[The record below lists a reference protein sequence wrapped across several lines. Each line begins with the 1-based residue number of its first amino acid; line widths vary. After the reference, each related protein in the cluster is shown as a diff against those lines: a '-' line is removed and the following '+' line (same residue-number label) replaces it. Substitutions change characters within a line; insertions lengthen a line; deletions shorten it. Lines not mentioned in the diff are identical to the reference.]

1 MQAAATRFKLV
12 QLQYSAPIYMLLQL
26 SWQSVG
32 LKSPASLV
40 QFQPEAPY
48 ICPVSSVGIRACGFY
63 PQSRE
68 FESLTGCQKISKK
81 ESDKMKIVNTGNS
94 FKIYDNSLKT
104 FESLPI
110 QSYIVRY
117 DKMSGFFLET
127 YPNIEITEKIYGVH
141 KEKVAKVMKSFEIFD
156 RNLGVILSGE
166 KGIGK
171 SICAKLLAEDA
182 VAKGYPL
189 IVVNQYIP
197 GIADYI
203 ASIEQ
208 KVVVLFDEFDKTFF
222 SGDRDSIGDPQT
234 EMLTLFDG
242 LSMGKKL
249 FVVTCNELKNLNNYL
264 VNRPG
269 RFHYHFRF
277 DYPTDNEVRE
287 YLTDKL
293 GAAATAE
300 IEKVV
305 SFSHKVNLNYDCLR
319 SIAFELSIGNSFE
332 DAIADLNIMNIQRE
346 EYNIVVMFKGGTR
359 SRMIKDYR
367 MDLFEDEDINIRMND
382 EDGFDFNVRFNPT
395 DAVYKYELGGNII
408 RGEDINHIDWC
419 DWYYDDDEEDIA
431 KLNERKKREIDYI
444 LIRRNYEKN
453 IHYAV

>member
-1 MQAAATRFKLV
+1 MV
-12 QLQYSAPIYMLLQL
+12 QWGNCPGGSIPCCRGDI
-26 SWQSVG
+26 VG
-32 LKSPASLV
+32 SSPTYYV
-40 QFQPEAPY
+40 Y

-68 FESLTGCQKISKK
+68 FKSLTGYQKIRRKK
-81 ESDKMKIVNTGNS
+81 VTIVRIVNTGSS

-104 FESLPI
+104 FDSLPI

-117 DKMSGFFLET
+117 DKMSGFFLES
-127 YPNIEITEKIYGVH
+127 YPNISITEKIYGVH
-141 KEKVAKVMKSFEIFD
+141 KEKVAKVMKSFKIFD

-203 ASIEQ
+203 TSIEQ
-208 KVVVLFDEFDKTFF
+208 EVVVLFDEFDKTFF

-277 DYPTDNEVRE
+277 DYPTDNEIRE

-293 GAAATAE
+293 SAAAATE

-305 SFSHKVNLNYDCLR
+305 SFAHKVNLNYDCLR

-346 EYNIVVMFKGGTR
+346 DYNLVVMFKGGAR
-359 SRMIKDYR
+359 SRMLKDYR
-367 MDLFEDEDINIRMND
+367 MDLFEDEVIRVDFRD
-382 EDGFDFNVRFNPT
+382 EDGFEFNVAFNPT
-395 DAVYKYELGGNII
+395 DAVYKFELGGNVVP
-408 RGEDINHIDWC
+408 GTEVDNVCWFDN
-419 DWYYDDDEEDIA
+419 WYDEDEEAIA

-444 LIRRNYEKN
+444 LIRRNYGKN

>member
-1 MQAAATRFKLV
+1 MTIVR
-12 QLQYSAPIYMLLQL
+12 
-26 SWQSVG
+26 
-32 LKSPASLV
+32 
-40 QFQPEAPY
+40 
-48 ICPVSSVGIRACGFY
+48 
-63 PQSRE
+63 
-68 FESLTGCQKISKK
+68 
-81 ESDKMKIVNTGNS
+81 IVNTGSS
-94 FKIYDNSLKT
+94 FKIYDNSLQT
-104 FESLPI
+104 FDSLPI

-117 DKMSGFFLET
+117 DKMSGFFLES

-182 VAKGYPL
+182 IKKGYPL

-203 ASIEQ
+203 TSIEQ
-208 KVVVLFDEFDKTFF
+208 EVVVLFDEFDKTFF

-277 DYPTDNEVRE
+277 DYPTDGEIRE

-293 GAAATAE
+293 SAAVATE

-305 SFSHKVNLNYDCLR
+305 SFAHKVNLNYDCLR

-346 EYNIVVMFKGGTR
+346 DYNIVVMFKGGTR

-382 EDGFDFNVRFNPT
+382 EDGFEFNVRFNPT
-395 DAVYKYELGGNII
+395 DAVYKYDLGGNII
-408 RGEDINHIDWC
+408 RGEDVDHIDWC

-431 KLNERKKREIDYI
+431 KLNERKKREVDYI
-444 LIRRNYEKN
+444 LIRRNYGKN

>member
-1 MQAAATRFKLV
+1 MRGHTPRVIKYTSLAQ
-12 QLQYSAPIYMLLQL
+12 
-26 SWQSVG
+26 WNQSNG
-32 LKSPASLV
+32 FLPR
-40 QFQPEAPY
+40 
-48 ICPVSSVGIRACGFY
+48 VSGVRVSQGV
-63 PQSRE
+63 P
-68 FESLTGCQKISKK
+68 KIQRKK
-81 ESDKMKIVNTGNS
+81 VTIVRIVNTGSS

-104 FESLPI
+104 FDSLPI

-117 DKMSGFFLET
+117 DKMSGFFLES

-141 KEKVAKVMKSFEIFD
+141 KDKVAKVMKSFEIFD
-156 RNLGVILSGE
+156 RNLGVILSGA

-182 VAKGYPL
+182 IAKGYPL

-203 ASIEQ
+203 TSIEQ
-208 KVVVLFDEFDKTFF
+208 EVVVLFDEFDKTFF

-249 FVVTCNELKNLNNYL
+249 FVVTCNELKNLNDYL

-277 DYPTDNEVRE
+277 DYPTDGEVRE

-293 GAAATAE
+293 GTNLADE

-305 SFSHKVNLNYDCLR
+305 AFAHKVDLNYDCLR
-319 SIAFELSIGNSFE
+319 SIAFELSIGSSFE
-332 DAIADLNIMNIQRE
+332 EAITDLNIMNIQRE
-346 EYNIVVMFKGGTR
+346 HYNIVAIFKDGGR
-359 SRMIKDYR
+359 SRVCKNFC
-367 MDLFEDEDINIRMND
+367 MDLFDDVELWLDLYDEND
-382 EDGFDFNVRFNPT
+382 YEFRIKFNPT
-395 DAVYKYELGGNII
+395 DAIYKYDLGGNVIF
-408 RGEDINHIDWC
+408 GKDMPEIDWY
-419 DWYYDDDEEDIA
+419 DNYYDDDEKDIE
-431 KLNERKKREIDYI
+431 KLNVRKQRELDYI
-444 LIRRNYEKN
+444 LIRRNYGKN

>member
-1 MQAAATRFKLV
+1 MR
-12 QLQYSAPIYMLLQL
+12 
-26 SWQSVG
+26 
-32 LKSPASLV
+32 
-40 QFQPEAPY
+40 
-48 ICPVSSVGIRACGFY
+48 
-63 PQSRE
+63 
-68 FESLTGCQKISKK
+68 
-81 ESDKMKIVNTGNS
+81 IVNTGNN

-104 FESLPI
+104 FNSLPT
-110 QSYIVRY
+110 QSYIIRY

-127 YPNIEITEKIYGVH
+127 YPNIEITEKIYGIH
-141 KEKVAKVMKSFEIFD
+141 KEKVAKVMNSFKIFD
-156 RNLGVILSGE
+156 RNLGVILSGA

-171 SICAKLLAEDA
+171 SICAKLLAQDA
-182 VAKGYPL
+182 IEQGYPL

-208 KVVVLFDEFDKTFF
+208 EVVVLFDEFDKTFF

-249 FVVTCNELKNLNNYL
+249 FVVTCNELKNLNDYL

-277 DYPTDNEVRE
+277 NFPTDGEIRE

-293 GAAATAE
+293 GAKLADE

-305 SFSHKVNLNYDCLR
+305 SFSHKVDLNYDCLR
-319 SIAFELSIGNSFE
+319 SIAFELSSGSKFE
-332 DAIADLNIMNIQRE
+332 EAIADLNIMNIQKE
-346 EYNIVVMFKGGTR
+346 HYNVVAMFKGGIR
-359 SRMIKDYR
+359 SRVYKNFD
-367 MDLFEDEDINIRMND
+367 MDLFDDNEIWIELYD
-382 EDGFDFNVRFNPT
+382 EDGYEFRVKFNPT
-395 DAVYKYELGGNII
+395 DAIYRYDLGGNII
-408 RGEDINHIDWC
+408 FAKDILDINWC
-419 DWYYDDDEEDIA
+419 DHWYDDDEETIA
-431 KLNERKKREIDYI
+431 KLNQRKQRELDYL
-444 LIRRNYEKN
+444 LIRRQYDRN

>member
-1 MQAAATRFKLV
+1 MR
-12 QLQYSAPIYMLLQL
+12 
-26 SWQSVG
+26 
-32 LKSPASLV
+32 
-40 QFQPEAPY
+40 
-48 ICPVSSVGIRACGFY
+48 
-63 PQSRE
+63 
-68 FESLTGCQKISKK
+68 
-81 ESDKMKIVNTGNS
+81 IVNTGNS

-104 FESLPI
+104 FDNLPT

-141 KEKVAKVMKSFEIFD
+141 KEKVAKVMNSFKIFD
-156 RNLGVILSGE
+156 RNLGVILSGA

-182 VAKGYPL
+182 IRQGYPL

-208 KVVVLFDEFDKTFF
+208 EVVVLFDEFDKTFF

-242 LSMGKKL
+242 LSIGKKL
-249 FVVTCNELKNLNNYL
+249 FVVTCNELKNLNNYF

-287 YLTDKL
+287 YLGDKL
-293 GAAATAE
+293 PTDLADE

-305 SFSHKVNLNYDCLR
+305 SFSHRVDLNYDCLR
-319 SIAFELSIGNSFE
+319 SIAFELSIGNTFE
-332 DAIADLNIMNIQRE
+332 EAIADLNIMNIQKE
-346 EYNIVVMFKGGTR
+346 HYNIIAMFKNGTR
-359 SRMIKDYR
+359 SHVCKNFC
-367 MDLFEDEDINIRMND
+367 MDLFDDTEIYVDLYD
-382 EDGFDFNVRFNPT
+382 EDGFEFRIRFNPT
-395 DAVYKYELGGNII
+395 NAIYKYELGGNII
-408 RGEDINHIDWC
+408 FAKDISDVDWH
-419 DWYYDDDEEDIA
+419 DQWYDEDEEDIK
-431 KLNERKKREIDYI
+431 KLNERKQRELDYI
-444 LIRRNYEKN
+444 LIRRQYDKN
-453 IHYAV
+453 IHYVV

>member
-1 MQAAATRFKLV
+1 MR
-12 QLQYSAPIYMLLQL
+12 
-26 SWQSVG
+26 
-32 LKSPASLV
+32 
-40 QFQPEAPY
+40 
-48 ICPVSSVGIRACGFY
+48 
-63 PQSRE
+63 
-68 FESLTGCQKISKK
+68 
-81 ESDKMKIVNTGNS
+81 IVNTGNN

-104 FESLPI
+104 FNNLPT
-110 QSYIVRY
+110 QSYIIRY

-127 YPNIEITEKIYGVH
+127 YPNIEITEKIYGIH
-141 KEKVAKVMKSFEIFD
+141 KEKVAKVMNSFKIFD
-156 RNLGVILSGE
+156 RNLGVILSGA

-171 SICAKLLAEDA
+171 SICAKLLAQDA
-182 VAKGYPL
+182 IEQGYPL

-208 KVVVLFDEFDKTFF
+208 EVVVLFDEFDKTFF

-249 FVVTCNELKNLNNYL
+249 FVVTCNELKNLNDYL

-277 DYPTDNEVRE
+277 DYPTDGEIRE

-293 GAAATAE
+293 GAKLADE

-305 SFSHKVNLNYDCLR
+305 SFSHKVDLNYDCLR
-319 SIAFELSIGNSFE
+319 SIAFELSSGSKFE
-332 DAIADLNIMNIQRE
+332 EAIADLNIMNIQKE
-346 EYNIVVMFKGGTR
+346 HYNIIAMFKGGIR
-359 SRMIKDYR
+359 SRVYKNFD
-367 MDLFEDEDINIRMND
+367 MDLFDDTELQIELYD
-382 EDGFDFNVRFNPT
+382 EDGYEFRVKFNPT
-395 DAVYKYELGGNII
+395 DAIYRYDLGGNII
-408 RGEDINHIDWC
+408 FAKDILDINWC
-419 DWYYDDDEEDIA
+419 DNWYDDDEETIA
-431 KLNERKKREIDYI
+431 KLNQRKQRELDYL
-444 LIRRNYEKN
+444 LIRRQYDRN

>member
-1 MQAAATRFKLV
+1 MR
-12 QLQYSAPIYMLLQL
+12 
-26 SWQSVG
+26 
-32 LKSPASLV
+32 
-40 QFQPEAPY
+40 
-48 ICPVSSVGIRACGFY
+48 
-63 PQSRE
+63 
-68 FESLTGCQKISKK
+68 
-81 ESDKMKIVNTGNS
+81 IVNTGNN
-94 FKIYDNSLKT
+94 FKIYDNSLQT
-104 FESLPI
+104 FDNLPT

-141 KEKVAKVMKSFEIFD
+141 REKVAKVMNSFKIFD
-156 RNLGVILSGE
+156 RNLGVILSGA

-182 VAKGYPL
+182 IAQGYPL

-208 KVVVLFDEFDKTFF
+208 EVVVLFDEFDKTFF

-249 FVVTCNELKNLNNYL
+249 FVVTCNELKNLNDYL

-277 DYPTDNEVRE
+277 DYPTDGEVRE

-293 GAAATAE
+293 GKELFGE

-305 SFSHKVNLNYDCLR
+305 AFAHKVDLNYDCLR
-319 SIAFELSIGNSFE
+319 SIAFELSNGSSFE
-332 DAIADLNIMNIQRE
+332 EAIADLNIMNIQRE
-346 EYNIVVMFKGGTR
+346 HYNIVAIFKDGGR
-359 SRMIKDYR
+359 SRVCKNFC
-367 MDLFEDEDINIRMND
+367 MDLFDDVELWTDLYD
-382 EDGFDFNVRFNPT
+382 EDGYEFRIKFNPT
-395 DAVYKYELGGNII
+395 DAIYKCELGGNVIF
-408 RGEDINHIDWC
+408 GKNMPEIDWY
-419 DWYYDDDEEDIA
+419 DSYYDDDEKDVE
-431 KLNERKKREIDYI
+431 KLNARKQRELDYI
-444 LIRRNYEKN
+444 LIRRNYGKN

>member
-1 MQAAATRFKLV
+1 MR
-12 QLQYSAPIYMLLQL
+12 
-26 SWQSVG
+26 
-32 LKSPASLV
+32 
-40 QFQPEAPY
+40 
-48 ICPVSSVGIRACGFY
+48 
-63 PQSRE
+63 
-68 FESLTGCQKISKK
+68 
-81 ESDKMKIVNTGNS
+81 IVNTGNS

-127 YPNIEITEKIYGVH
+127 YPNITITEKIYGVH
-141 KEKVAKVMKSFEIFD
+141 REKVAKVMNSFKIFN
-156 RNLGVILSGE
+156 RNLGVILSGA

-182 VAKGYPL
+182 IHQGYPL

-208 KVVVLFDEFDKTFF
+208 EVVVLFDEFDKTFF

-242 LSMGKKL
+242 LTMGKKL
-249 FVVTCNELKNLNNYL
+249 FVVTCNELKNLNDYL

-277 DYPTDNEVRE
+277 DYPTDSEIRE
-287 YLTDKL
+287 YLKDKL
-293 GAAATAE
+293 LNGFDEE

-305 SFSHKVNLNYDCLR
+305 GFAHKVNLNYDCLR

-346 EYNIVVMFKGGTR
+346 EYNIVVMFKGGAR

-382 EDGFDFNVRFNPT
+382 EDGFEFNVRFNPT
-395 DAVYKYELGGNII
+395 DAVYKFELGGNII
-408 RGEDINHIDWC
+408 RGDDVDHIDWC

-444 LIRRNYEKN
+444 LIRRNYGKN
-453 IHYAV
+453 IHYTV

>member
-1 MQAAATRFKLV
+1 MVEWGNCPGGSIPRGRGTLLV
-12 QLQYSAPIYMLLQL
+12 R
-26 SWQSVG
+26 
-32 LKSPASLV
+32 
-40 QFQPEAPY
+40 FQPIMCKYTSLAQWNQSNGFLPR
-48 ICPVSSVGIRACGFY
+48 VSGVQVSQGV
-63 PQSRE
+63 P
-68 FESLTGCQKISKK
+68 KISKK
-81 ESDKMKIVNTGNS
+81 ESDKMRIVNTGNS

-104 FESLPI
+104 FESLPV
-110 QSYIVRY
+110 QSYVIRY

-127 YPNIEITEKIYGVH
+127 YPNITITEKIYGVH
-141 KEKVAKVMKSFEIFD
+141 REKVTKVMNSFKIFN
-156 RNLGVILSGE
+156 RNLGVILSGA

-182 VAKGYPL
+182 IRQGYPL

-203 ASIEQ
+203 TSIEQ
-208 KVVVLFDEFDKTFF
+208 EVVVLFDEFDKTFF

-249 FVVTCNELKNLNNYL
+249 FVVTCNELKNLNDYL

-277 DYPTDNEVRE
+277 DYPTDNEIRE
-287 YLTDKL
+287 YLKDKL
-293 GAAATAE
+293 LNGFDDE

-305 SFSHKVNLNYDCLR
+305 AFAHKVNLNYDCLR

-346 EYNIVVMFKGGTR
+346 EYNIVVMFKGGAR

-367 MDLFEDEDINIRMND
+367 MDLFEDEDINIRMTD
-382 EDGFDFNVRFNPT
+382 EDGFEFNVRFNPT

-408 RGEDINHIDWC
+408 RGEDIDHIDWC

-431 KLNERKKREIDYI
+431 KLNERKKREVDYI
-444 LIRRNYEKN
+444 LIRRNYGKN